1 MYSVAPRIPQTN
13 ATHLRLGSTPLNKRS
28 VSRSLSLLPPPL
40 LPPSPGGRVVTASS
54 TPVFRAA
61 PSQPF
66 FPHPSHSSYRPHPS
80 PLPPFARAGI
90 QRRAVSRT
98 QRPDCRTPG
107 EICQSP
113 PITGIS
119 RCPLFIFALSSRC
132 GFTKRRRGGGE
143 TGRKVA
149 ESGKGEKEG
158 GEGRRETGWSLRRW
172 KCIEMRE
179 TMDATVQGS
188 RKSVRL
194 ISFNPLPPSRGG
206 RDLPVIRDTT

>member
-13 ATHLRLGSTPLNKRS
+13 ATHLQLGSTPLNKRS
-28 VSRSLSLLPPPL
+28 VSRSLSLLPPPPPL
-40 LPPSPGGRVVTASS
+40 LPPPPGGRVVTASS

-66 FPHPSHSSYRPHPS
+66 FPHPSHPSYRPHPS

-132 GFTKRRRGGGE
+132 GFTKRRGE
-143 TGRKVA
+143 RD
-149 ESGKGEKEG
+149 GEK
-158 GEGRRETGWSLRRW
+158 
-172 KCIEMRE
+172 
-179 TMDATVQGS
+179 
-188 RKSVRL
+188 
-194 ISFNPLPPSRGG
+194 SRGE
-206 RDLPVIRDTT
+206 R